1 MESGGIRHVKSSV
14 ELQRFSAI
22 GRFFAAALLVLTSA
36 RQAPAA
42 EKPPDVVR
50 RLSDAVIAVLQEKG
64 TSPDAKREKIRGIA
78 EGFIDFDTMAR
89 LVLARN
95 WSSLNDQQKKEFTEE
110 FKRHLSVTYGKNV
123 ESYNNEKVQIV
134 GDRDEGRGDWTV
146 QTKIL
151 RPQGGGDIL
160 VDYRL
165 RQVNG
170 EWKVIDL
177 VIERVSLVSNFRSQ
191 FQDVMANGGI
201 DRLLKLLHEKNAAG
215 QPLKS

>member
-1 MESGGIRHVKSSV
+1 MSGVLAGLLASIPRMALTASSP
-14 ELQRFSAI
+14 R
-22 GRFFAAALLVLTSA
+22 
-36 RQAPAA
+36 
-42 EKPPDVVR
+42 DVVR
-50 RLSDAVIAVLQEKG
+50 EMSDAVIAVLQEK
-64 TSPDAKREKIRGIA
+64 SLSADAKREKIRGIVQ
-78 EGFIDFDTMAR
+78 GYVDFPTMAR

-95 WSSLNDQQKKEFTEE
+95 WASLTDAQKSEFIEE
-110 FKRHLSVTYGKNV
+110 FKQHLAVTYGKNV
-123 ESYNNEKVQIV
+123 ESYNNEKVQIT

-151 RPQGGGDIL
+151 RTQGGGGDIL

-165 RQVNG
+165 RDLNG

-177 VIERVSLVSNFRSQ
+177 IIERVSLVSNFRSQ

-201 DRLLKLLHEKNAAG
+201 ERLLQLLREKNAAG

>member
-1 MESGGIRHVKSSV
+1 VRSLRT
-14 ELQRFSAI
+14 
-22 GRFFAAALLVLTSA
+22 FATTAVLIALLG
-36 RQAPAA
+36 AA
-42 EKPPDVVR
+42 SRTALATGSPRDVVR
-50 RLSDAVIAVLQEKG
+50 ELSDAVIAVLQEKNL
-64 TSPDAKREKIRGIA
+64 SADAKREKIRGIVQ
-78 EGFIDFDTMAR
+78 GYVDFPTMAR

-95 WSSLNDQQKKEFTEE
+95 WASLSDSQKAEFIEE
-110 FKRHLSVTYGKNV
+110 FKQHLSVTYGKNV
-123 ESYNNEKVQIV
+123 ESYNNEKVQIT

-165 RQVNG
+165 RDLGG

-177 VIERVSLVSNFRSQ
+177 IIERVSLVSNFRSQ
-191 FQDVMANGGI
+191 FQEVMANGGFE
-201 DRLLKLLHEKNAAG
+201 KLLQLLREKNAAG